1 MGILIDKILFWRK
14 KKNTIPV
21 DFSAELVQII
31 SAVKPFTMTSAERL
45 FAFHESVKYISTNK
59 LSGAIVECGV
69 WKGGS
74 MMAALSTLKNLN
86 DISREAY
93 LYDTFEGMSE
103 PDANDKA
110 VNGESA
116 DTLLKK
122 GDKSQS
128 DSVWCVAG
136 LDEVKKNVSQINY
149 PADKIHYVVGKVEDT
164 LLHTVPDQIAILRL
178 DTDWY
183 QSTKM
188 EMEVLFPKL
197 VKGGVLIIDDYGH
210 WQGSRKAVDEYI
222 AANNIKILL
231 NRIDY
236 TGRIGIKQ

>member
-14 KKNTIPV
+14 RKNTTPV

-31 SAVKPFTMTSAERL
+31 STVKPFTMTSAERL
-45 FAFHESVKYISTNK
+45 FAFHESVKYISKNNIP
-59 LSGAIVECGV
+59 GAIVECGV

-74 MMAALSTLKNLN
+74 MMAALRTLKNLK
-86 DISREAY
+86 DVTREVY
-93 LYDTFEGMSE
+93 LYDTFEGMSA

-110 VNGESA
+110 VNGETA
-116 DTLLKK
+116 DALLEK

-128 DSVWCVAG
+128 NSVWCVAG
-136 LDEVKKNVSQINY
+136 LDEVKKNVSTINY
-149 PADKIHYVVGKVEDT
+149 PPDKIHYVVGMVEET
-164 LLHTVPDQIAILRL
+164 LLHTIPDQIAILRL

-197 VKGGVLIIDDYGH
+197 IKGGVLIIDDYGH

-222 AANNIKILL
+222 AENNITILL

-236 TGRIGIKQ
+236 TGRIAIKQ